1 MGRITETRK
10 LYKETLYEITKTE
23 ENWLSFLDSSS
34 WNFKYDFADQILIYA
49 QRPDAT
55 ACADITTWNN
65 KVRRWVNKNANGIFI
80 FDNDENSKY
89 PFKLVFDVSDT
100 HNYKGT
106 PYKLWSVEEK
116 YKQDIIETLDT
127 TFGAESENSELSTSI
142 TLNAYNMVTDNIQD
156 YMSSIKKYIK
166 ETQFE
171 QYTDDEL
178 YSLFVPCI
186 WASVSYM
193 MMTRCGIN
201 AREKIDI
208 KEFEYIKYFN
218 SENLITILGQAVSDI
233 AEMGLREIAKTIKNL
248 QIEEKNKN
256 HTFVKNQNSNYT
268 NDKEKIEGGIDY
280 GENNIHENGR
290 LQYTKSSDGERKNS
304 RWEIRKNETTL
315 SKNTE
320 ESRIHNISDEQRI
333 SFTPITNTRPSNE
346 NDKTDNG
353 ENGDTRWNKRRIEDE
368 RPNEMDRANE
378 QLQDDS
384 RRTNNERIDFQLG
397 EWTDE
402 NDNILSFSD
411 DYTIISIIKNAPK
424 VKLNEE
430 KIVEFLNNNVEDN
443 QKTREFLLETFGK
456 EYNEFTINDDR
467 VGYKLYNNGIYLWKG
482 NYLNRTEKCFLQWNN
497 FVEYCISYAQTNK
510 INDVFEIPTENEQKQ
525 NIADVQNTPA
535 FFVPQEVIDNDLQG
549 GSGFQDGKFR
559 IYQQFLKGE
568 TNIKNAD
575 FLKSEYGVGGHSIEI
590 GNLYQN
596 HDSKGIA
603 FEESKTNKKYLLKWT
618 QVAKRISELIS
629 TDRYLSEQEKDEYND
644 WLDANGIHHNPKE
657 DALNDEDYELADKI
671 HSFIKDYDLY
681 SYLDNSPTG
690 NTEQDNIELIRA
702 DIEDEINIKN
712 YIDFFKTTI
721 EEFESDD
728 EMLPEAKELL
738 NELEK
743 RLPYYEFKVGNI
755 VYIGIDEYEI
765 TSISDTIV
773 KLADTKF
780 PLFIKEMSRKEFDKK
795 IKENPAN
802 DKLRTG
808 KKLLDIEKE
817 NIKNDSEEVKQENI
831 PIKDNE
837 EKTLKANIKQ
847 KRRNRIEYFDLHPE
861 IPLDD
866 KRIQK
871 LKDIFWEMN
880 TISYRVESVEKDI
893 EVIDDS
899 GNTHTEKAIRK
910 VLYIDI
916 QGKSV
921 EEMSNIYNFSENQL
935 QQIAELRSDKYK
947 DLWSNVL
954 YGSSGGNTNIVEVA
968 SSQLGN
974 VGGQPYWSWYG
985 FNSRVSW
992 CACFV
997 SWCANECGYIDIGI
1011 IPKFAN
1017 CQNEGIVW
1025 FKTCGLWQ
1033 DNGYIPKSRRN
1044 NIF

>member
-1 MGRITETRK
+1 M
-10 LYKETLYEITKTE
+10 
-23 ENWLSFLDSSS
+23 
-34 WNFKYDFADQILIYA
+34 
-49 QRPDAT
+49 
-55 ACADITTWNN
+55 
-65 KVRRWVNKNANGIFI
+65 
-80 FDNDENSKY
+80 
-89 PFKLVFDVSDT
+89 
-100 HNYKGT
+100 
-106 PYKLWSVEEK
+106 
-116 YKQDIIETLDT
+116 
-127 TFGAESENSELSTSI
+127 
-142 TLNAYNMVTDNIQD
+142 
-156 YMSSIKKYIK
+156 
-166 ETQFE
+166 
-171 QYTDDEL
+171 
-178 YSLFVPCI
+178 
-186 WASVSYM
+186 
-193 MMTRCGIN
+193 
-201 AREKIDI
+201 
-208 KEFEYIKYFN
+208 
-218 SENLITILGQAVSDI
+218 
-233 AEMGLREIAKTIKNL
+233 
-248 QIEEKNKN
+248 
-256 HTFVKNQNSNYT
+256 
-268 NDKEKIEGGIDY
+268 
-280 GENNIHENGR
+280 
-290 LQYTKSSDGERKNS
+290 
-304 RWEIRKNETTL
+304 
-315 SKNTE
+315 
-320 ESRIHNISDEQRI
+320 
-333 SFTPITNTRPSNE
+333 
-346 NDKTDNG
+346 
-353 ENGDTRWNKRRIEDE
+353 
-368 RPNEMDRANE
+368 
-378 QLQDDS
+378 
-384 RRTNNERIDFQLG
+384 
-397 EWTDE
+397 
-402 NDNILSFSD
+402 
-411 DYTIISIIKNAPK
+411 
-424 VKLNEE
+424 NEE

-510 INDVFEIPTENEQKQ
+510 INDVFEIPAENEQKQ
-525 NIADVQNTPA
+525 NIADVENTPA

-629 TDRYLSEQEKDEYND
+629 TDRYLSEQ
-644 WLDANGIHHNPKE
+644 
-657 DALNDEDYELADKI
+657 
-671 HSFIKDYDLY
+671 
-681 SYLDNSPTG
+681 
-690 NTEQDNIELIRA
+690 EQDNIELIRA

-808 KKLLDIEKE
+808 KRLLDIEKE
-817 NIKNDSEEVKQENI
+817 NTKNDSEEVKQENI

>member
-49 QRPDAT
+49 QRPNAT
-55 ACADITTWNN
+55 ACADIATWNN

-443 QKTREFLLETFGK
+443 QKTREFLFETFGK

-525 NIADVQNTPA
+525 NIADVENTPA

-808 KKLLDIEKE
+808 KRLLDIEKE
-817 NIKNDSEEVKQENI
+817 NTKNDSEEVKQENI

-861 IPLDD
+861 IPLDERNNYHIED
-866 KRIQK
+866 IDLGVGTKKQK
-871 LKDIFWEMN
+871 FQKNIEAIKILKKCDEENRFATKEEQKILAEYVGWGGLA
-880 TISYRVESVEKDI
+880 
-893 EVIDDS
+893 EVFDS
-899 GNTHTEKAIRK
+899 QNNDWTEEYNELKKLLTEKEYTETRQSTLTAFYTPPIVISSIYKALEQMGLERGNILEPSCRSRK
-910 VLYIDI
+910 L
-916 QGKSV
+916 
-921 EEMSNIYNFSENQL
+921 F
-935 QQIAELRSDKYK
+935 
-947 DLWSNVL
+947 W
-954 YGSSGGNTNIVEVA
+954 
-968 SSQLGN
+968 
-974 VGGQPYWSWYG
+974 
-985 FNSRVSW
+985 
-992 CACFV
+992 
-997 SWCANECGYIDIGI
+997 
-1011 IPKFAN
+1011 
-1017 CQNEGIVW
+1017 
-1025 FKTCGLWQ
+1025 
-1033 DNGYIPKSRRN
+1033 
-1044 NIF
+1044 